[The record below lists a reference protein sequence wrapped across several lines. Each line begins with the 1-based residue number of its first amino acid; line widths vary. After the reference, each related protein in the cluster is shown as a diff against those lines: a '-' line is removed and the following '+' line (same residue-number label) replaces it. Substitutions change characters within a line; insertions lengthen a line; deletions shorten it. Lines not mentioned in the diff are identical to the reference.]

1 MILYDLN
8 RIKSYMLSLLTLSG
22 IACVKYFPNHDL
34 LKRINTVRPNY
45 LAYINVISK
54 ISSRIEDLK
63 FEEEFR
69 TDELIK
75 YAVSKNPYVMRW
87 IPKHRITK
95 EICDLV
101 VSHNRYTNRIISYL
115 FPDEFKTEQLWM
127 KIIINNWKEIHF
139 IPEYL
144 KNKEFY
150 RRLLSENAFIYKS
163 IPNQFQTN
171 EMLEFAFSKSERYE
185 TFYRKNESNK

>member
-1 MILYDLN
+1 
-8 RIKSYMLSLLTLSG
+8 
-22 IACVKYFPNHDL
+22 
-34 LKRINTVRPNY
+34 
-45 LAYINVISK
+45 
-54 ISSRIEDLK
+54 
-63 FEEEFR
+63 
-69 TDELIK
+69 
-75 YAVSKNPYVMRW
+75 
-87 IPKHRITK
+87 
-95 EICDLV
+95 
-101 VSHNRYTNRIISYL
+101 
-115 FPDEFKTEQLWM
+115 M